1 MIDSIKRIAE
11 GVIESGK
18 QCSVYTGEITS
29 IAPLII
35 KISDELSL
43 STQLVVTGRVQTML
57 NDGDLIVG
65 NSVAL
70 LRYQGGQN
78 FLVMDEMDAT
88 TPNDWDSM
96 AVINLQNHMEDLIKH
111 ITPAERTLW
120 NENADNVPLQNHIS
134 DNVRHI
140 FDWERT
146 AWNEAV
152 SNIPLNNHIADNVK
166 HVTGD
171 ERTAWAK
178 NVVDL
183 DTHIGDQIK
192 HITSEMIKMKSGSAD
207 LKESVYYKKQ
217 EVKGRNCASGLPEK
231 VTIAPQDISF
241 AIQPVLHAIVEAII
255 SVLEIGRAH
264 V

>member
-1 MIDSIKRIAE
+1 MIDGIKRIAE

-29 IAPLII
+29 ITPLII

-78 FLVMDEMDAT
+78 FLVMDGMDAT
-88 TPNDWDSM
+88 TPDDWDSM

-111 ITPAERTLW
+111 ITPAERLLW
-120 NENADNVPLQNHIS
+120 NQNADNVPLANHSS
-134 DNVRHI
+134 DDVHI

-146 AWNEAV
+146 AWNEPFNTGPEDGAGGWR
-152 SNIPLNNHIADNVK
+152 LTQRNVP
-166 HVTGD
+166 
-171 ERTAWAK
+171 AK
-178 NVVDL
+178 QGL
-183 DTHIGDQIK
+183 Q
-192 HITSEMIKMKSGSAD
+192 
-207 LKESVYYKKQ
+207 
-217 EVKGRNCASGLPEK
+217 GRY
-231 VTIAPQDISF
+231 
-241 AIQPVLHAIVEAII
+241 
-255 SVLEIGRAH
+255 
-264 V
+264 